1 MKLTELLV
9 GAEKY
14 LRDWGANVA
23 ILGIDATKQSLS
35 GDPRAIDAGITISKV
50 GFEIFE
56 TLVKETPIVGSI
68 ISAGSFYNNFF
79 KIGESIKRGDNPKDA
94 DILGA
99 MGDVVGVRGVFF
111 WEF

>member
-14 LRDWGANVA
+14 LRDGGANVA

-35 GDPRAIDAGITISKV
+35 GDPRAIDADITISKV
-50 GFEIFE
+50 GFKIFE

-68 ISAGSFYNNFF
+68 ISAGSFYNNFL
-79 KIGESIKRGDNPKDA
+79 K
-94 DILGA
+94 
-99 MGDVVGVRGVFF
+99 
-111 WEF
+111 